1 MLYPK
6 VNRFVLGLIFVFWL
20 LPFDVSAQDCAGNL
34 DLWVANDVSEG
45 SGANALRNNIDQ
57 AILNNS
63 KAFLDT
69 VFSQISTTTMSLKGG
84 VVSWG
89 DTATFPNLIEPI
101 TLDFSAPLNP
111 NSFQTVYDYDLSL
124 IPRADGNVFLAFDN
138 LIAAINAFVSNP
150 AAFTSGA
157 RDEVISSTLI
167 VIGTSLEDDFPS
179 SGITLAD
186 KLTSLAAARGN
197 PHILLALFGEA
208 AKDYN
213 NADPVVNPTP
223 NIKPSLDAALQGL
236 ESTLLV
242 LAEDD
247 DDLNN
252 SNLPDPANN
261 YVDQLVDAICD
272 INLISPTIEITTNLL
287 NPVTSVSP
295 DLIQST
301 YSAGI
306 YNNSPAR
313 ITIDITFPE
322 DVSDFDASDILDNST
337 APTLLATNLSG
348 SGANYTFTVDLFDNA
363 DYVDD
368 FFVDLTIQ
376 LNSVTFTSFDER
388 ILRETNIQIQYDTD
402 DDGIGDITEGRGVD
416 IPSSTDTDGDFIP
429 DYIDEDSDSDGI
441 KDRFEIEG
449 NVLDHDGDGIISS
462 MDLDSDNDTILD
474 IQEGCK
480 EGGPLTCSYDSI
492 TFILSCEVANPVN
505 DCDQDGD
512 GDSNFLDEDSDNDLI
527 ADIIEARNS
536 LDDIPRL
543 LNVDTDGNG
552 IDNAV
557 DIAIQTSE
565 TDVNNN
571 DIADRYEV
579 VDIDGDSVP
588 DFLDLD
594 SDNDSLFDVIEYV
607 VQGTDLGPVSVSG
620 FFPINNVFGNDSILD
635 NGTTFSFETDRE
647 PEDSDNDLGS
657 DFSLY
662 DFRETESGLFNTSTS
677 DPNDKCVFD
686 IDCSFIYNED
696 GDLDLNNDGI
706 IDSTTDVDGD
716 GLIDGANDLAIG
728 QFGSFLDFDLDGL
741 EDDLDPDDDNDGIP
755 DSVEGTDDFDS
766 DGFENRFDLD
776 SDGDGILD
784 SVEGFADIDGDS
796 FPNFLDLDSDGDRI
810 LDRDEPADANFN
822 FVLDFL
828 EDTSAESISTSSGSG
843 GGAVNP
849 FGLLLLTSFYI
860 LRRVNK
866 KRSFVLFKSIVV
878 TAVILIPSLLLGS
891 LSQAHSS
898 DCGYNRI
905 QDPEFQDCWYVGLGG
920 GISFLEP
927 EGSSNGW
934 NLEDDTSTV
943 NSIIVGKHFW
953 SHMFY
958 EFGYADLGE
967 ATFKNNNT
975 VQVPEEPELAYKAAS
990 FFLGY
995 FLFSENN
1002 PFNIYG
1008 KVGAVWQDETL
1019 TNNSPVL
1026 LNIDEGD
1033 ELNLSTGVGI
1043 QYRFKNR
1050 PWFIR
1055 ANYEAYSQNSSFTSF
1070 VIGRYIGG
1078 RHHKQQS
1085 LIVQADSSS
1094 QASTNQT
1101 SENRNADP
1109 VNQQETQSEKIITM
1123 DEEAEEMS
1131 EENSRTVCKTA
1142 TIPERIYFSEASAEI
1157 SDASHQLLARIAG
1170 TLLAFPEYPLGIVGY
1185 SDSSENTS
1193 SLALMRADAV
1203 RNLLKA
1209 KGVSDERLETI
1220 VRPMSQS
1227 LSSVVED
1234 KTLLRFVA
1242 FEVYCSE
1249 S

>member
-20 LPFDVSAQDCAGNL
+20 LPFDVSAQDCAGSL
-34 DLWVANDVSEG
+34 DLWVVNDDSEG
-45 SGANALRNNIDQ
+45 ED
-57 AILNNS
+57 
-63 KAFLDT
+63 
-69 VFSQISTTTMSLKGG
+69 
-84 VVSWG
+84 G
-89 DTATFPNLIEPI
+89 DTAIDDEDFNASVSFLYSVSDA
-101 TLDFSAPLNP
+101 LD
-111 NSFQTVYDYDLSL
+111 
-124 IPRADGNVFLAFDN
+124 
-138 LIAAINAFVSNP
+138 
-150 AAFTSGA
+150 
-157 RDEVISSTLI
+157 
-167 VIGTSLEDDFPS
+167 
-179 SGITLAD
+179 
-186 KLTSLAAARGN
+186 
-197 PHILLALFGEA
+197 LLALDLKAGVVAWADGYDDQLLPITENFTADQSDPESLKANYKVTGDPESSSIDDGDLNEA
-208 AKDYN
+208 TANLLEAISLTDR
-213 NADPVVNPTP
+213 DPGDSDLSINGRRD
-223 NIKPSLDAALQGL
+223 NKLQAALI
-236 ESTLLV
+236 V
-242 LAEDD
+242 LGTK
-247 DDLNN
+247 
-252 SNLPDPANN
+252 LPDPASSSWEDSIQSISELFGGTK
-261 YVDQLVDAICD
+261 VILVMVRRATDQYLSPENEDDEAVKDQIDSFIANDTIRLITAPDYSDLQNPALPFVSNSYIDQAVDAICD
-272 INLISPTIEITTNLL
+272 TNQISPTISIMTNLA
-287 NPVTSVSP
+287 NPLTSVSP
-295 DLIQST
+295 DLVTST
-301 YSAGI
+301 YSAAI
-306 YNNSPAR
+306 YEDSPAQM
-313 ITIDITFPE
+313 TVDIAFSE
-322 DVSDFDASDILDNST
+322 EVSDFDIGDIVDNSV
-337 APTLLATNLSG
+337 APTLAVTNVTG
-348 SGANYTFTVDLFDNA
+348 SSPGANYTYTLELLDNDDDA
-363 DYVDD
+363 DD
-368 FFVDLTIQ
+368 FFVDLTIPF
-376 LNSVTFTSFDER
+376 NSVTLSDGR
-388 ILRETNIQIQYDTD
+388 VLRETNLQIQYDSD
-402 DDGIGDITEGRGVD
+402 GDGISDVIEGRATNRNSDGAD
-416 IPSSTDTDGDFIP
+416 DPDYLDTDSDNDLIP
-429 DYIDEDSDSDGI
+429 DI
-441 KDRFEIEG
+441 FEIDD
-449 NVLDHDGDGIISS
+449 NVLDHDGDGIDSYL
-462 MDLDSDNDTILD
+462 DLDADNDTILD
-474 IQEGCK
+474 IQENCQVV
-480 EGGPLTCSYDSI
+480 PLGSECGIFGDE
-492 TFILSCEVANPVN
+492 FRCVASSLVAL
-505 DCDQDGD
+505 DCDPDGD
-512 GDSNFLDEDSDNDLI
+512 GNYNFLDEDSDNDLI